1 MKKHTVLST
10 LAMMTLLTN
19 VAFADDSS
27 TAPAAP
33 VVAPTATSPGLT
45 PNGVPMAD
53 VQKVKED
60 KKKLRED
67 KKAGASK
74 EQIKA
79 DKKELH
85 QDRAKV
91 RSERK
96 KAHHG

>member
-1 MKKHTVLST
+1 
-10 LAMMTLLTN
+10 MTLVITLTN
-19 VAFADDSS
+19 VSIAMADDK
-27 TAPAAP
+27 
-33 VVAPTATSPGLT
+33 APTAVPVTPPSATTPGLT

-53 VQKVKED
+53 IQKVKDD
-60 KKKLRED
+60 KKKLQED

-74 EQIKA
+74 DQIKA

-91 RSERK
+91 RSDRK